1 MLILVETTDK
11 VALNTMLS
19 AFYANPTPNPNFSIF
34 GHFSKKGFKV
44 SGTVDLVFFVIL
56 VEKLMISESF
66 NPNAPAIR

>member
-11 VALNTMLS
+11 FALNTMLS
-19 AFYANPTPNPNFSIF
+19 AFYANPNPNPNFSIF
-34 GHFSKKGFKV
+34 GHFSKKGFQV

-66 NPNAPAIR
+66 NPNAPTI